1 MMLNISKHLDINN
14 YKYTTKLVELKGSF
28 RKKSTDQ
35 SKCFK
40 KTAQNFWNEASNLR
54 SQKKKTKNPNIKEV
68 KWLLS
73 KTAG

>member
-1 MMLNISKHLDINN
+1 MHLNLPVQQQSFKRYKAKTESLTEMMLNISKYLDINN

-40 KTAQNFWNEASNLR
+40 KTAQNF
-54 SQKKKTKNPNIKEV
+54 
-68 KWLLS
+68 
-73 KTAG
+73 